1 MDLSQLK
8 AALLKLLKEDEEF
21 RYAVA
26 GLIGLEEIL
35 RRLDRHEELLVELFK
50 RLKRHEEELVKI
62 WEELARLREDMML
75 AAFDRAYDFAQKR
88 VQFGRP
94 IIEFQLIQQKLA
106 EMAQL
111 IDISR
116 LAVYRAH
123 LILDEYIKG
132 AVEPR
137 TMAAISSIT
146 KVFVTENAT
155 KVIDHAIQI
164 LGGSGYMFFTM

>member
-1 MDLSQLK
+1 MTSPRRGSSLAD
-8 AALLKLLKEDEEF
+8 F
-21 RYAVA
+21 VA
-26 GLIGLEEIL
+26 EKGE
-35 RRLDRHEELLVELFK
+35 VVTLF
-50 RLKRHEEELVKI
+50 
-62 WEELARLREDMML
+62 
-75 AAFDRAYDFAQKR
+75 
-88 VQFGRP
+88 GP
-94 IIEFQLIQQKLA
+94 NGSIIEFQLIQQKLA

-155 KVIDHAIQI
+155 KVIEHAIQI
-164 LGGSGYMFFTM
+164 LGGSGYMEEYDVERIWRDH